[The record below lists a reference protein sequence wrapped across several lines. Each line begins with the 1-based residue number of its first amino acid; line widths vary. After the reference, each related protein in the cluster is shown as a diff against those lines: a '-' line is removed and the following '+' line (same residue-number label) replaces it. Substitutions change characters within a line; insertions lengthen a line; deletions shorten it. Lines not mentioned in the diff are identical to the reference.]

1 MLKTAVI
8 LNFLLAAGHVLCL
21 FRLGAAFRRYRTE
34 PIQNRPAGCR
44 FATPLPIT
52 LGIACRPTVCGLC
65 DLSAAGTI
73 RPLPP
78 LHPAVCTIGDL
89 CSLRALA
96 GCVARGVCGSFPR
109 DDLSAAVAASAIGA
123 LYLAG
128 GIRTFQ
134 TPRT

>member
-1 MLKTAVI
+1 MLKTAII

-21 FRLGAAFRRYRTE
+21 FRLGTAFRRYRTE
-34 PIQNRPAGCR
+34 PIQNRTAGCR

-52 LGIACRPTVCGLC
+52 LGIACGPTVCGLC

-73 RPLPP
+73 RPRPL
-78 LHPAVCTIGDL
+78 LHPVVCTIGGL

-96 GCVARGVCGSFPR
+96 GCVARGVCGNFPR
-109 DDLSAAVAASAIGA
+109 ADLSAAVAASAIGA